1 MKAKTVDWIKSG
13 SVLLV
18 ALLVTGCATS
28 SGEKMAREY
37 ESSRPTLAPPP
48 PPRNGSIFQS
58 GYEMTLFDDIRA
70 HRVGDI
76 LTVVLN
82 ERTRAS
88 KDAATNTTKSSS
100 VALANPTLLGGLP
113 QFNLIRPFASSLP
126 GRTLETSIAS
136 DNSFAGKGDSS
147 QSNSLTGNITVTV
160 SEVLPNGNLIV
171 RGQKRL
177 TINQGDEYVQ
187 VYGIVRPADI
197 NPDNTISSTKVAD
210 ARFSYVGEGTLADAS
225 TQGWLARFFNSKWW
239 PF

>member
-1 MKAKTVDWIKSG
+1 MSAQAVQGIKVAG
-13 SVLLV
+13 LVLAVLL
-18 ALLVTGCATS
+18 ASGCATS
-28 SGEKMAREY
+28 QSEKMAKEY

-48 PPRNGSIFQS
+48 PPRNGSIFQA
-58 GYEMTLFDDIRA
+58 GYEMSLFNDIRA

-76 LTVVLN
+76 LTIVLN
-82 ERTRAS
+82 ERTKAS

-100 VALANPTLLGGLP
+100 VELANPTLLGGLA

-126 GRTLETSIAS
+126 GRTFETSIAS

-197 NPDNTISSTKVAD
+197 NPDNTISSTKIAD